1 MTVDLIV
8 HVLFFFFLSLISS
21 LRYYGKQNS
30 FSINAQY
37 KYIYVRNE
45 QEWNRATSS
54 RLNDYPVSS
63 VVLVISPGKNEVR
76 LRPWLKKQDAV
87 VDRRNGQE
95 YEGQWI
101 NALALGA
108 STVLIDSFNDWCR

>member
-1 MTVDLIV
+1 M
-8 HVLFFFFLSLISS
+8 LFFFFLSLISS

-45 QEWNRATSS
+45 HEWNRATKS
-54 RLNDYPVSS
+54 RVNDFPSSS